1 MQTVRDIVEIAVRHC
16 ATHKQK
22 DAYYIEKMVNQI
34 LNLEPIKPYKNKAF
48 GSNPKGRVKMINT
61 YRPMTGQEIKIAQIV
76 CDATHTEFNDLFSR
90 TRKRCI
96 VDVRIQLVSFFYYY
110 RAYTYTDLGSMLGRD
125 HSTIIHSVSTH
136 QDLVDSNHLYA
147 VKFYNLI
154 NKIKEEMPELF
165 IDRLKLEDQSREYA
179 KIKLE
184 RKAKRTKY
192 AIE

>member
-1 MQTVRDIVEIAVRHC
+1 
-16 ATHKQK
+16 
-22 DAYYIEKMVNQI
+22 
-34 LNLEPIKPYKNKAF
+34 
-48 GSNPKGRVKMINT
+48 
-61 YRPMTGQEIKIAQIV
+61 
-76 CDATHTEFNDLFSR
+76 
-90 TRKRCI
+90 
-96 VDVRIQLVSFFYYY
+96 
-110 RAYTYTDLGSMLGRD
+110 MLGRD